1 MVRIIDLHVLI
12 VAVLLHDIAR
22 VKESNDKTGETDNS
36 ILGSKIAEYI
46 WMTFVILGISPKYNI
61 TLEEWI
67 VTWIISIY

>member
-1 MVRIIDLHVLI
+1 
-12 VAVLLHDIAR
+12 

-46 WMTFVILGISPKYNI
+46 WMTLVILRISPKYNI

-67 VTWIISIY
+67 VTWITSIY